1 MSVVTRFAP
10 SPTGFLHI
18 GGARTALYNW
28 LFARR
33 HGGRYLLRI
42 EDTDTAREVS
52 GAVEQ
57 IIDSLTWLGIPPDE
71 PPVSQRA
78 RQDRHAE
85 VARQLVAMGRAYYAY
100 ETPEELQAMRER
112 ALAEGRPPRY
122 DGAWRDRDPTEALPG
137 VAGAIRLKAPRE
149 GETVVQDLVQG
160 TVRVANSQLDDMII
174 LRSDGR
180 PTYLHAVVVDDHDMG
195 ITHVIRGDDHLTNTF
210 RQCQVYD
217 AMGWARPAFAH
228 IPLIHGQ
235 DGAKLSKRHGA
246 VSVLDFR
253 DQGYLPEAVANY
265 LLRLGWGHGDIEVIG
280 LEEAARIFDL
290 ADVGRAAAR
299 FDYQKLAH
307 LNGIWL
313 RRADDARLTKL
324 VLERLARRT
333 EGAVGAIAA
342 ERIAKLMPGL
352 KERAR
357 TLEDLTDAAAFLART
372 VPLPMEPKAEALLT
386 PEARIAL
393 RELAASW
400 SGVAWEAESLE
411 AATRAHA
418 EGRGMKLKDL
428 AMPLRAA
435 LTGSTTSP
443 PVFDVAEALGRNETL
458 ARIAAVAG

>member
-1 MSVVTRFAP
+1 MPVVTRFAP

-42 EDTDTAREVS
+42 EDTDTAREVA

-71 PPVSQRA
+71 PPVSQRS
-78 RQDRHAE
+78 RQERHAE

-122 DGAWRDRDPTEALPG
+122 DGAWRDRDPSEAPAG
-137 VAGAIRLKAPRE
+137 VPGAIRLKAPRE
-149 GETVVQDLVQG
+149 GETVVEDRVQG
-160 TVRVANSQLDDMII
+160 TVRVANAELDDMII

-210 RQCQVYD
+210 RQCQIYD
-217 AMGWARPAFAH
+217 AMGWARPEFAH

-265 LLRLGWGHGDIEVIG
+265 LLRLGWGRGDIEVIAM
-280 LEEAARIFDL
+280 EEAATIFDL

-313 RRADDARLTKL
+313 RRAENERLTRL

-333 EGAVGAIAA
+333 EGAVGAVTAG
-342 ERIAKLMPGL
+342 RVAKLMPGL
-352 KERAR
+352 KKRAR
-357 TLEDLTDAAAFLART
+357 TLEDLTDSAAFLART
-372 VPLPMEPKAEALLT
+372 VPLPFEPKAEALLT

-393 RELAASW
+393 RELAAAW
-400 SGVAWEAESLE
+400 NGVAWEPAALE

-418 EGRGMKLKDL
+418 EAKSMKLKDL

-443 PVFDVAEALGRNETL
+443 PVFDVAAALGREETL